1 MEHEQVTQHD
11 VATDVP
17 PEETETY
24 DEPRGA
30 YRFVILMLIL
40 YFVYFFVTWI
50 EVVLGRGA

>member
-1 MEHEQVTQHD
+1 MEQKQVTQHD
-11 VATDVP
+11 VTTDVP
-17 PEETETY
+17 PEEIEAY

-30 YRFVILMLIL
+30 YRFVILMLVL